1 MNQYIT
7 EFCIKAY
14 SFLLP
19 ISWIGIAIIVVIL
32 LPLSLFRATRG
43 IAGAGIVYSSYL
55 FGLTTWFLGAT
66 VTFAT
71 WGWTGL
77 LIGLAIAGVG
87 VVPIGILAA
96 FISLKDPNLGFSL
109 IALVAIVFATR
120 MGGIALNG
128 SSAS

>member
-19 ISWIGIAIIVVIL
+19 ISWIVIAIIVVIL

-43 IAGAGIVYSSYL
+43 FAGAGIIYSSYL

-77 LIGLAIAGVG
+77 LIGLVIAGVG
-87 VVPIGILAA
+87 VVPTGILAA

-109 IALVAIVFATR
+109 IAMVAIVFATR
-120 MGGIALNG
+120 MAGIALNG